1 MEKNKIYLVTK
12 NIHKVEEIKTI
23 MKEFN
28 IEVEQIADEKFE
40 SKDMD
45 LKEVAEYNAKFF
57 YEKYKKPV
65 AIDDTGVFFKAYN
78 DFPGSHPKLMFELLG
93 YKGLLK
99 LLENESKKAEF
110 KTVVG
115 YCDKNGIKVF
125 EGILEGE
132 IDSKVHDESKDVLPY
147 ERIFL
152 VNKKPISAFSRE
164 EKNKISH
171 RAVAFRKLGDYLR
184 KVESKGSTR
193 LSKGR

>member
-1 MEKNKIYLVTK
+1 MKIYLITK
-12 NIHKVEEIKTI
+12 NPHKVEEIKTV

-28 IEVEQIADEKFE
+28 IEVEQIADEKVE

-45 LKEVAEYNAKFF
+45 LKDVAEYNAKFF
-57 YEKYKKPV
+57 YQKYKKPV

-78 DFPGSHPKLMFELLG
+78 NFPGSHPKLMFERLG

-99 LLENESKKAEF
+99 LLENEKKEAEF

-115 YCDKNGIKVF
+115 YCDEKGVKIFEGTLRGQIDIKVY
-125 EGILEGE
+125 
-132 IDSKVHDESKDVLPY
+132 DMNKDVLPY

-152 VNKKPISAFSRE
+152 VNKKPLSSFSRK

-171 RAVAFRKLGDYLR
+171 RASAFRKLAQYLR
-184 KVESKGSTR
+184 KN
-193 LSKGR
+193 